1 MSDQPFTIDPQT
13 RISAISLRVANLEVC
28 QHFYQE
34 VLGMQVHQ
42 GQDGQVWLGPQ
53 NGQPILGLQA
63 APGAPRPVH
72 NATGLYH
79 VAYLYPSRQALGN
92 ALRRLVTMRWPLQG
106 FADHLVSEA
115 IYLADPEGN
124 GIELY
129 RDRPRS
135 EWHFTN
141 GRVAMATDPL
151 DVDGVLAEASEVP
164 EEHMPAGTRI
174 GHVHLKVA
182 STSQGE
188 AFYCQALGFGLM
200 ARYGPSAS
208 FVSAGGYHHHIG
220 MNTWSSAGGPP
231 PAPDATGLAY
241 YQVLLPNP
249 TALEEALD
257 HLEQAGIPAQEME
270 NGWLARDPSSNA
282 VLLSSHVII

>member
-1 MSDQPFTIDPQT
+1 MSDQTPAIDPQT
-13 RISAISLRVANLEVC
+13 RIGAISLRVADLEAS
-28 QHFYQE
+28 QQFYQE
-34 VLGMQVHQ
+34 VLGMHVHQ
-42 GQDGQVWLGPQ
+42 QQDGQVWLGPPD
-53 NGQPILGLQA
+53 GQALLCLQA
-63 APGAPRPVH
+63 APGAPRPGR

-92 ALRRLVTMRWPLQG
+92 ALRRLVTRRWPLYG

-129 RDRPRS
+129 RDRPRQ
-135 EWHFTN
+135 EWRYAN
-141 GRVAMATDPL
+141 GRVVMATDPL
-151 DVDGVLAEASEVP
+151 DVDGVLAEASDPP
-164 EEHMPAGTRI
+164 EEHMPAKTAI
-174 GHVHLKVA
+174 GHIHLKVA
-182 STSQGE
+182 NIPQAE
-188 AFYCQALGFGLM
+188 AFYRQSLGFDLM
-200 ARYGPSAS
+200 AHYGPSAS

-231 PAPDATGLAY
+231 PAPEATGLAY

-249 TALEEALD
+249 TALEETLSR
-257 HLEQAGIPAQEME
+257 LNQAGISLHEFE
-270 NGWLARDPSSNA
+270 NGWLVRDPASNA

>member
-1 MSDQPFTIDPQT
+1 MTDQTFTIDPQT
-13 RISAISLRVANLEVC
+13 RIGATSLRVADLDASLE
-28 QHFYQE
+28 FYQK
-34 VLGMQVHQ
+34 VLGMYVHQ
-42 GQDGQVWLGPQ
+42 QQDGQVWLGPPD
-53 NGQPILGLQA
+53 GQAILGLQA
-63 APGAPRPVH
+63 APGAPRPGR

-92 ALRRLVTMRWPLQG
+92 ALRRVVTTRWPLQG

-135 EWHFTN
+135 EWTYSN
-141 GRVAMATDPL
+141 GQIAMATDPL
-151 DVDGVLAEASEVP
+151 DVDGVLAEACDPP
-164 EEHMPAGTRI
+164 EALMPAETRI
-174 GHVHLKVA
+174 GHIHLKVA
-182 STSQGE
+182 NTSQAE
-188 AFYCQALGFGLM
+188 MFYCQTLGFSLM

-220 MNTWSSAGGPP
+220 MNAWSSAGGPP
-231 PAPDATGLAY
+231 PAPEATGLAY

-249 TALEEALD
+249 TALEEALAR
-257 HLEQAGIPAQEME
+257 LEEAGIAAREYE
-270 NGWLARDPSSNA
+270 NGWQVRDPSSNA

>member
-1 MSDQPFTIDPQT
+1 MSDQSFTIDPQT
-13 RISAISLRVANLEVC
+13 RIGAICLRVADLEASLR
-28 QHFYQE
+28 FYQE
-34 VLGMQVHQ
+34 VLGMQIHRQ
-42 GQDGQVWLGPQ
+42 QEGQVWLGPQ
-53 NGQPILGLQA
+53 DGQALLCLQA
-63 APGAPRPVH
+63 APGAPRPGR

-92 ALRRLVTMRWPLQG
+92 ALRHLVTRRWPLQG

-129 RDRPRS
+129 RDRPRQ
-135 EWHFTN
+135 EWRYAN
-141 GRVAMATDPL
+141 GQVVMATDPL
-151 DVDGVLAEASEVP
+151 DVDGVLAEASDPP
-164 EEHMPAGTRI
+164 EEHLPAGTAI
-174 GHVHLKVA
+174 GHIHLKVA
-182 STSQGE
+182 NIPQAE
-188 AFYCQALGFGLM
+188 AFYRQTVGFGLM
-200 ARYGPSAS
+200 AHYGPSAS

-231 PAPDATGLAY
+231 PAPEATGLAF

-249 TALEEALD
+249 TALEETLSR
-257 HLEQAGIPAQEME
+257 LSEAGVSPREFE
-270 NGWLARDPSSNA
+270 NGWLVRDPASNA

>member
-1 MSDQPFTIDPQT
+1 MSDQSFSIDPQT
-13 RISAISLRVANLEVC
+13 RIGAISLRVADMDMSL
-28 QHFYQE
+28 QFYQK
-34 VLGMQVHQ
+34 VLGMHVHQ
-42 GQDGQVWLGPQ
+42 QHDGQVWLGPQ
-53 NGQPILGLQA
+53 DGQAILCLQA
-63 APGAPRPVH
+63 APGAPRPRRD
-72 NATGLYH
+72 ATGLYH

-92 ALRRLVTMRWPLQG
+92 ALRRLVTTRWPLQG

-135 EWHFTN
+135 EWRYTN
-141 GRVAMATDPL
+141 GQIAMATDPL
-151 DVDGVLAEASEVP
+151 DVDGVLAEASDPP
-164 EEHMPAGTRI
+164 EEHMPAGTSI
-174 GHVHLKVA
+174 GHIHLKVA
-182 STSQGE
+182 NTSQAE
-188 AFYCQALGFGLM
+188 AFYCQTMGFALM

-208 FVSAGGYHHHIG
+208 FASAGGYHHHIG

-231 PAPDATGLAY
+231 PAPEATGLDY

-249 TALEEALD
+249 TALEETLG
-257 HLEQAGIPAQEME
+257 HLEAAGIPAREADS
-270 NGWLARDPSSNA
+270 GWLVRDPSANG

>member
-1 MSDQPFTIDPQT
+1 MSDQTFTIDPQT
-13 RISAISLRVANLEVC
+13 RIGAITLRVADLATSL
-28 QHFYQE
+28 QFYQN
-34 VLGMQVHQ
+34 VLGMHVHQ
-42 GQDGQVWLGPQ
+42 QQDGRVWLGPQ
-53 NGQPILGLQA
+53 DGRAVLCLQS
-63 APGAPRPVH
+63 APGAPRPGR

-92 ALRRLVTMRWPLQG
+92 ALRRLATTRWPLQG

-135 EWHFTN
+135 EWRYNN
-141 GRVAMATDPL
+141 GQIAMATDPL
-151 DVDGVLAEASEVP
+151 DVDGVLAEASDP
-164 EEHMPAGTRI
+164 LEERMPAGTGI
-174 GHVHLKVA
+174 GHIHLKVA
-182 STSQGE
+182 STSQAE
-188 AFYCQALGFGLM
+188 AFYCQTLGFDLM

-208 FVSAGGYHHHIG
+208 FASAGGYHHHIG

-249 TALEEALD
+249 TALEETLSR
-257 HLEQAGIPAQEME
+257 LEEAGIQAQAFE
-270 NGWLARDPSSNA
+270 NGWLVRDPSSNA